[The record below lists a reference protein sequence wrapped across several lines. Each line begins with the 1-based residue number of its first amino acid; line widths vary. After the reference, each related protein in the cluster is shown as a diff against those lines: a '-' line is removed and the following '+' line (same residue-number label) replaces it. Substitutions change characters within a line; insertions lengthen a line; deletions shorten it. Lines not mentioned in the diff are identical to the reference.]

1 MTRDDNYKIAKMDA
15 DSDMGASF
23 LTIAGEPEY
32 SYSMYWENEIPKNSQ
47 LSLNL
52 LKGMSSILLFKKQ

>member
-23 LTIAGEPEY
+23 LTIVGEPEY
-32 SYSMYWENEIPKNSQ
+32 SYSMYWENEIPKEFTIMTE
-47 LSLNL
+47 LI
-52 LKGMSSILLFKKQ
+52 KGYVIHFII